1 VAYRRTV
8 RVEARL
14 AATRERVIEAA
25 LALVAEG
32 GWAVASIA
40 AVAARAGISTGAVY
54 RYFASKGELCA
65 EVFRRASQH
74 ELDVLVSV
82 AARPGQAADERLAA
96 VVSTFV
102 RRALEGRRLAY
113 ALLAEPVDPAV
124 EAERL
129 RFRRRYRELFA
140 GLVAA
145 AARAGAAP
153 QQDADLAAAA
163 LVGAVAE
170 TLLGPLAPDTGG
182 QDPERLVGALTRLAL
197 RTVGVEAMLE
207 AEHAH

>member
-1 VAYRRTV
+1 VRT
-8 RVEARL
+8 EARL

-32 GWAVASIA
+32 GWAAAGVA

-54 RYFASKGELCA
+54 RHFASKGDLCA

-74 ELDVLVSV
+74 ELDVLGSV

-96 VVSTFV
+96 VVATFV

-113 ALLAEPVDPAV
+113 ALLAEPAGPAV

-129 RFRRRYRELFA
+129 GFRRRYRDLFA
-140 GLVAA
+140 GLVAFA
-145 AARAGAAP
+145 TTAGAAP
-153 QQDADLAAAA
+153 RQDEQLAAAA

-170 TLLGPLAPDTGG
+170 TLLGPLAPDTDDR
-182 QDPERLVGALTRLAL
+182 DPEGLVAALTGLAL
-197 RTVGVEAMLE
+197 RTAGVEA
-207 AEHAH
+207 AHAH

>member
-8 RVEARL
+8 RTEARL

-32 GWAVASIA
+32 GWAAAGVA

-54 RYFASKGELCA
+54 R
-65 EVFRRASQH
+65 RASQH
-74 ELDVLVSV
+74 ELDVLGSV

-96 VVSTFV
+96 VVATFV

-113 ALLAEPVDPAV
+113 ALLAEPAGPAV

-129 RFRRRYRELFA
+129 GFRRRYRDLFA
-140 GLVAA
+140 GLVAFA
-145 AARAGAAP
+145 TTAGAAP
-153 QQDADLAAAA
+153 RQDEELAAAA

-170 TLLGPLAPDTGG
+170 TLLGPLAPDTDDR
-182 QDPERLVGALTRLAL
+182 DPEGLVAALTRLAL
-197 RTVGVEAMLE
+197 RTAGVEA
-207 AEHAH
+207 AHAH